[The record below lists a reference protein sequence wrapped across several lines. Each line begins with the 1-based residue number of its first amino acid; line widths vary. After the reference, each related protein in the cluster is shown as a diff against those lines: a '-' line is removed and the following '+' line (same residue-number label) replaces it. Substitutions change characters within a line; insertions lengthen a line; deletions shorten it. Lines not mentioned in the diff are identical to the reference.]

1 MRRKAP
7 RHHVRAPTG
16 LQWPH
21 RWRHSLTV
29 IRAAS
34 LASLSPA
41 RLGPP
46 LHFLPPARVPPLR
59 APRRPS
65 PRRALRLI
73 ADPTQ
78 TPRPAACRDHTH
90 SKHSRREPRTSQT
103 EPQPLLRTQKEMGGD
118 DSGLTGLPSSLS
130 PPAAASAQTRTIVT
144 TSAARCGRR
153 GPAVAMVMAGA
164 ALSTAPPA
172 SRGPHAPPPV
182 PHLAARPL
190 PVSSRPGLD
199 CRRAAKL
206 PFAVAPTVT
215 CCHNRGIP

>member
-1 MRRKAP
+1 M
-7 RHHVRAPTG
+7 
-16 LQWPH
+16 
-21 RWRHSLTV
+21 TV

-103 EPQPLLRTQKEMGGD
+103 EPQPLLRTQKERGGD
-118 DSGLTGLPSSLS
+118 DSGLPPDRTSLQPEPTCGGERPDEDDRDGERGPVWPARPSCCHGHGRSSTEHCAASVARASRPSAGAPPRRTPPAGLVSTRSRLS
-130 PPAAASAQTRTIVT
+130 PG
-144 TSAARCGRR
+144 C
-153 GPAVAMVMAGA
+153 
-164 ALSTAPPA
+164 LAPLCSSSHGHPA
-172 SRGPHAPPPV
+172 S
-182 PHLAARPL
+182 LE
-190 PVSSRPGLD
+190 
-199 CRRAAKL
+199 
-206 PFAVAPTVT
+206 TV
-215 CCHNRGIP
+215 